1 MQKAVTVIYNEH
13 RSLSA
18 VLSGLKSLARMTGDP
33 QVRPDF
39 AVLHAMIYYIDAF
52 PERMHHPKEDQYLFA
67 RLAERDPGAKELI
80 ESLKAEHVTGATMVR
95 ELERELNEFETVW
108 PRGADQ
114 FAAAVDAYAQ
124 FHWTHMR
131 REEHDLLPRAEK
143 AFTPED
149 WRAIDEAFSTN
160 EEPIAD
166 LRETDFKALFQRI
179 LHLAPAPVGLGDRWA
194 VSPAGGQQ
202 RTPGT

>member
-1 MQKAVTVIYNEH
+1 MQKAISVIYNEH

-52 PERMHHPKEDQYLFA
+52 PERMHHPKEDKYLFA
-67 RLAERDPGAKELI
+67 KLAVRDPGAKDLI
-80 ESLKAEHVTGATMVR
+80 ESLKAEHVSGAAMVR
-95 ELERELNEFETVW
+95 DMERSLNEFESIW
-108 PRGADQ
+108 PRGAGQ

-124 FHWTHMR
+124 FHWNHMR

-143 AFTPED
+143 AFSAED
-149 WRAIDEAFSTN
+149 WREIDAAFAEN
-160 EEPIAD
+160 NEPIGD
-166 LRETDFKALFQRI
+166 LHDTDFKALFQRI

-194 VSPAGGQQ
+194 VSQQ
-202 RTPGT
+202 PSGLHRA

>member
-1 MQKAVTVIYNEH
+1 MQKAISVIYGEH

-52 PERMHHPKEDQYLFA
+52 PERMHHPKEDAYLFA
-67 RLAERDPGAKELI
+67 RLAERDPEANALI
-80 ESLKAEHVTGATMVR
+80 DSLKAEHVTGGLMVR
-95 ELERELNEFETVW
+95 ELERELNEFESVW
-108 PRGADQ
+108 PRGAEQ
-114 FAAAVDAYAQ
+114 FSAAVDAYAL
-124 FHWTHMR
+124 FHWNHMR

-143 AFTPED
+143 AFTPDD
-149 WRAIDEAFSTN
+149 WTEIDKAFAEN
-160 EEPIAD
+160 NEPIAD

-179 LHLAPAPVGLGDRWA
+179 LRLAPAPIGLGDRWA
-194 VSPAGGQQ
+194 VSKPAGHH
-202 RTPGT
+202 RAPGS